1 MTIMMTSNRT
11 RTKSLIG
18 EKEKLLDKLLLEKS
32 AEYLK
37 SFTYPLD
44 FDKLAGMLKE
54 IGDINLGLYN
64 IKEKCEV
71 SFDESKLFGKSGSVD
86 GLHISF
92 NKSRLK
98 ALFDLLID
106 DDGDGHIKRL
116 NSFYRNYPRQKKHN
130 QSEEM
135 LFDFMTKYK
144 QMDAEWAFAQMGS
157 YKKVKFELLDTIF
170 HET

>member
-54 IGDINLGLYN
+54 MLA
-64 IKEKCEV
+64 IKENNLE
-71 SFDESKLFGKSGSVD
+71 EEHGKS
-86 GLHISF
+86 
-92 NKSRLK
+92 
-98 ALFDLLID
+98 
-106 DDGDGHIKRL
+106 
-116 NSFYRNYPRQKKHN
+116 
-130 QSEEM
+130 
-135 LFDFMTKYK
+135 
-144 QMDAEWAFAQMGS
+144 
-157 YKKVKFELLDTIF
+157 
-170 HET
+170 